1 MKKFSTFI
9 VESNS
14 SEKITG
20 IDISINYINAEDLKK
35 YLEVADIFLMDET
48 KEIIKWLI
56 ANNKSYIQEL
66 STDYDENAIIG
77 FFNQGRKKI
86 EDKRLQMLWDLI
98 YKVNKENRI
107 LEIPTLQKEKD
118 FKSIIDGS
126 VPADY
131 VILQLGTERGKNAIP
146 KRYDRLLNK
155 IINQWNGKSSLD
167 REELKSAAYEGLVWS
182 INSYGKKGNKT
193 KAEDENIVNKTF
205 GQYAA
210 YMIRFSIL
218 EHIKNLSHTVRIPI
232 SQQKKEKET
241 HGVNRKSDTVS
252 GDKVVGHND
261 EGNKTLFDFLGYIDT
276 STQSLDN
283 EDLDKLWKEAT
294 EIIDKEFNQT
304 TLDIFYSFFGIN
316 GYKKLQNKELADK
329 YNCGPSKIT
338 YYCSRVINFIKT
350 NKKIKSIFTEINEL
364 MHECMAEKDLNN
376 NDNDPY
382 YINIKEN
389 TDIEE

>member
-1 MKKFSTFI
+1 MKNFSTFI
-9 VESNS
+9 IESNS
-14 SEKITG
+14 SETIKG
-20 IDISINYINAEDLKK
+20 IKDSINYIDTDNLKK
-35 YLEVADIFLMDET
+35 YLKICDIYLSNEA

-56 ANNKSYIQEL
+56 VNNKTYIQDL
-66 STDYDENAIIG
+66 SNDIDENAIVG
-77 FFNQGRKKI
+77 FFNQGRKNITDSKLK
-86 EDKRLQMLWDLI
+86 ELWDLI
-98 YKVNKENRI
+98 YTINKNDRI
-107 LEIPTLQKEKD
+107 LEIPTLQT
-118 FKSIIDGS
+118 KSQFDSILNKS
-126 VPADY
+126 LPADY
-131 VILQLGTERGKNAIP
+131 VILKLDTESGRNAIP

-155 IINQWNGKSSLD
+155 IINQWEGKSSFD
-167 REELKSAAYEGLVWS
+167 REELKSAAYEGLTWA

-210 YMIRFSIL
+210 YMIRFGIL